1 MCIRDSGTT
10 APTTGCGARC
20 GWRGWRTWR
29 RCSTGWPRSASRCR
43 RRDGA
48 ADLTLTIDQS
58 RVRLSGSGVEVVA
71 EHRGISSALAEAV
84 RDLAGARSRLTTRHQ
99 QAAAVI
105 IPGFPPTPQAVGL
118 LLAESFLPAPV
129 ADELARVIADAESC
143 WVRVRLG
150 MVVGGELRAL
160 PWEALP
166 APGTGRPLA
175 LHPLVTVYRRHET
188 PPAPAAPGPLRIL
201 IAISPPLAGGGRVLD
216 YEREL
221 RNVIAAAWCP
231 AEPRAGPG
239 GALRHHRGDQR
250 GVAAGAGARAAP
262 VRARRTGPAG
272 AGGRQRPAG
281 HHRSVRHRS
290 RPARAD
296 ATGDRAGRVS
306 HRRRRGGGPSFAAR
320 LIARGANVVIGTE
333 TAVTDVYAT
342 RVFTRTYGALA
353 DDEALDVLGASP
365 TPGAPCSRSCRAHRT
380 KASSAWARWVSGRC
394 WPDTRRTLTQT
405 PTSPEPSRRVVMSP
419 CWTTRQRPDP
429 RHDCYTA
436 SSV

>member
-1 MCIRDSGTT
+1 MENL
-10 APTTGCGARC
+10 APLLDGLAEV
-20 GWRGWRTWR
+20 
-29 RCSTGWPRSASRCR
+29 SIAIR

-306 HRRRRGGGPSFAAR
+306 HRRRCGGGSVVRRPADRPRCERGDRHGDRGHRR
-320 LIARGANVVIGTE
+320 LRH
-333 TAVTDVYAT
+333 

-353 DDEALDVLGASP
+353 DDEALDVLGAV
-365 TPGAPCSRSCRAHRT
+365 ADA
-380 KASSAWARWVSGRC
+380 
-394 WPDTRRTLTQT
+394 RRTVQQELQG
-405 PTSPEPSRRVVMSP
+405 SPDERE
-419 CWTTRQRPDP
+419 QRLG
-429 RHDCYTA
+429 A
-436 SSV
+436 LGE